1 MTAMLLSILLPH
13 LLEIV
18 GALVALAVG
27 WAAMRFHAWTGVQ
40 IQARHRE
47 ALQSAV
53 MTGIRAA
60 LSRGI
65 APQQAVEQ
73 AIGYAQSSVP
83 QAIAK
88 LRPTEP
94 VLHNLARAKLQ
105 EAQGGDR

>member
-1 MTAMLLSILLPH
+1 MTAIMLSLLLPH

-18 GALVALAVG
+18 GALVALAVA
-27 WAAMRFHAWTGVQ
+27 WAAVRFHAWTGIQ

-47 ALQSAV
+47 ALQSAI
-53 MTGIRAA
+53 MTGVRAA
-60 LSRGI
+60 LARGI
-65 APQQAVEQ
+65 PAPQAVEH